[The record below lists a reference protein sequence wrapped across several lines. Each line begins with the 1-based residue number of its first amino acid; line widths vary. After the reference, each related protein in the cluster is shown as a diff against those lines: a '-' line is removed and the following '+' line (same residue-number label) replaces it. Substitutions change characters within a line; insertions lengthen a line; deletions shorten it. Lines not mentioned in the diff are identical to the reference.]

1 MGRVESMAQKGAIMT
16 PQVEQAE
23 TGMELRDLFE
33 DPEFPRR
40 KRQARDAMAM
50 TEPFRLLAHVF
61 AENPEIILQK
71 LVDLAV
77 EFCGADSAGISL
89 EEPNEAGEM
98 RFRWVAVAGSF
109 AQYVNGTTPRF
120 FSPCGTTLN
129 RRAPQLYR
137 VTKPYYDYLGIT
149 AEPIK
154 DGILIPWEIGGTRG
168 TIWAVS
174 HRSHDNFDLE
184 DYKLLDSLA
193 DFVAIGLRYQ
203 LQQKALA
210 HHERNAAFAAIAN
223 DLAHQINNPL
233 QALTNSVYL
242 AAQHSTDGT
251 TYLQQAKVE
260 IERISELVSRLL
272 TLADGG
278 KRKAPAAKYA

>member
-1 MGRVESMAQKGAIMT
+1 MT

-109 AQYVNGTTPRF
+109 AQYINGTTPRF

-203 LQQKALA
+203 LQQKALM

-242 AAQHSTDGT
+242 AAQDSTDGT

-272 TLADGG
+272 NLADGG
-278 KRKAPAAKYA
+278 KRNGAAAKYV